1 MSTKEEKTPTTPLNN
16 NKEVANNEITHYSSP
31 LDNYE
36 EENDSAYWTS
46 RSKTILTT
54 TSDGKD
60 DRDPKFKSIN
70 SAPSAIASDDFV
82 DDKDGDGVDIEV
94 DNCKFNDTIKIV
106 ESNQRGVLYFH
117 KCLELRDKYMKL
129 SLQRL
134 DDNPKY
140 HEDYKIYPPPPV
152 TSCLPAKI

>member
-16 NKEVANNEITHYSSP
+16 NKEVSNNEITHYSSP
-31 LDNYE
+31 LDDYE

-54 TSDGKD
+54 TGKD

-70 SAPSAIASDDFV
+70 SAPSAIAN
-82 DDKDGDGVDIEV
+82 GDGVDIEV
-94 DNCKFNDTIKIV
+94 GNCKFNDTIKIV

-117 KCLELRDKYMKL
+117 KYLELRDKYMKF

-140 HEDYKIYPPPPV
+140 HGDYKIYPPPPV
-152 TSCLPAKI
+152 TSWLSAKI